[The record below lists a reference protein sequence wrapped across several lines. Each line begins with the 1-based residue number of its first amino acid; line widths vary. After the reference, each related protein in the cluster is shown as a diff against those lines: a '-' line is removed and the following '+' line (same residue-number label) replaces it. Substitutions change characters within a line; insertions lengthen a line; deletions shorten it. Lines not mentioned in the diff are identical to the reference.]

1 MELAI
6 PLVALGSLY
15 IVSNHNN
22 ENENENTGNTNV
34 REGFT
39 EIEQSNNKVE
49 IEKPVKRV
57 TFAPS
62 ESNSE
67 PKKLFDNYDSKMKF
81 FDG

>member
-49 IEKPVKRV
+49 IE
-57 TFAPS
+57 
-62 ESNSE
+62 
-67 PKKLFDNYDSKMKF
+67 
-81 FDG
+81 